1 MDNYFLVME
10 IAVLVKFSD
19 TWGNHGH
26 LFLCDADGICRES
39 VSLWFPSHTQF
50 FVAAANVSRSIY
62 CARHVACPGP
72 CHIYS
77 WKRRLAGNDKVHLCR
92 DIVNRLVYDQS
103 RLDRLIDIRVNQGA
117 LYDSRRG
124 MAIRPPD
131 HLFIHSDS
139 TFDHVSSDG
148 HCSKYIFRL
157 NMPKLTRREII
168 KLMGALAANTLL
180 ADAHPLVDALNAKDL
195 ESPNIIVL
203 VIDTLSA
210 RHMSLYGYERQTTPN
225 FERFAARASV
235 YHSHYSGGNFT
246 TPGTATILT
255 GQYPWAHR
263 AINLGAP
270 VRRAAAESNIFRLL
284 GEERRSLGFAQNIL
298 AEVFL
303 QQFRADLHEHLPL
316 TSYSSVVRALDIS
329 RYFPSDPL
337 VAHYAFDDFLIN
349 SDVTSNP
356 VPGSAYFGYLDMF
369 YGQSHDTPGNAS
381 QEYPRGM
388 PSTGKYFYDNQK
400 VYAGIFDAVRQ
411 LEKQAEPYFAY
422 LHLLSPHAKYCP
434 RKEFVGIFP
443 EIKLPFKQRHK
454 LANHV
459 RQSLLNEY
467 RMQYD
472 EYIANVDAEF
482 GSLVDQLEASG
493 ILENS
498 YFVVTSD
505 HGELFER
512 GENGHN
518 TFLLYDSVIHIPLL
532 ISAPGQSE
540 RHDVHSLTSNIDILP
555 TLLNIAGKENPSS
568 LEGQLLPGF
577 GGKEDASRSIFAV
590 EAKANSAFGPLKRAT
605 LTLMKENYKII
616 YYGDYPRYSNVF
628 ELYDL
633 ADDIDEKQ
641 DLFGKGP
648 AIASLLKD
656 ELLDTLSMVNKPFE
670 NSRPS

>member
-1 MDNYFLVME
+1 
-10 IAVLVKFSD
+10 
-19 TWGNHGH
+19 
-26 LFLCDADGICRES
+26 
-39 VSLWFPSHTQF
+39 
-50 FVAAANVSRSIY
+50 
-62 CARHVACPGP
+62 
-72 CHIYS
+72 
-77 WKRRLAGNDKVHLCR
+77 
-92 DIVNRLVYDQS
+92 
-103 RLDRLIDIRVNQGA
+103 
-117 LYDSRRG
+117 
-124 MAIRPPD
+124 
-131 HLFIHSDS
+131 
-139 TFDHVSSDG
+139 
-148 HCSKYIFRL
+148 
-157 NMPKLTRREII
+157 MPKLTRRETL
-168 KLMGALAANTLL
+168 KLMGAFAANALL
-180 ADAHPLVDALNAKDL
+180 ADAHPLVDAIKAD
-195 ESPNIIVL
+195 EPQQPNIIVL

-270 VRRAAAESNIFRLL
+270 VRRAIARDNIFRFFS
-284 GEERRSLGFAQNIL
+284 EERRSLGFAQNIL
-298 AEVFL
+298 AEVLL
-303 QQFRADLHEHLPL
+303 QQFRADLHDHLPL
-316 TSYSSVVRALDIS
+316 TSYSSVMKALDIS
-329 RYFPSDPL
+329 QYFASDPL

-369 YGQSHDTPGNAS
+369 YGQFHDAPGEPS

-388 PSTGKYFYDNQK
+388 PSTGKYFYDNHK
-400 VYAGIFDAVRQ
+400 VYAGVFEEIRE

-422 LHLLSPHAKYCP
+422 IHLLSPHAKYCP
-434 RKEFVGIFP
+434 RKEFIGIFP
-443 EIKLPFKQRHK
+443 EIKIPFKERHK

-482 GSLVDQLEASG
+482 GSLVDQLNASG
-493 ILENS
+493 ILNHS

-532 ISAPGQSE
+532 ISLPQQNE
-540 RHDVHSLTSNIDILP
+540 RHDFHSLTSNIDLLP
-555 TLLNIAGKENPSS
+555 TLLNIAGKDIPSS
-568 LEGQLLPGF
+568 LEGRLLPGL
-577 GGKEDASRSIFAV
+577 GGEEDGDVSRSIFAV
-590 EAKANSAFGPLKRAT
+590 EAKTNSAFGPLKRAT
-605 LTLMKENYKII
+605 ITLMKENYKII

-641 DLFGKGP
+641 DLFAEGP
-648 AIASLLKD
+648 SIASLLKE
-656 ELLDTLSMVNKPFE
+656 ELLDTLSTVNKPFG
-670 NSRPS
+670 NPKPS

>member
-1 MDNYFLVME
+1 
-10 IAVLVKFSD
+10 
-19 TWGNHGH
+19 
-26 LFLCDADGICRES
+26 
-39 VSLWFPSHTQF
+39 
-50 FVAAANVSRSIY
+50 
-62 CARHVACPGP
+62 
-72 CHIYS
+72 
-77 WKRRLAGNDKVHLCR
+77 LAGNDKVHLCR
-92 DIVNRLVYDQS
+92 DIVNRLVYHQP

-117 LYDSRRG
+117 LYGSSSRMDIG
-124 MAIRPPD
+124 PLD
-131 HLFIHSDS
+131 HIFVYSD
-139 TFDHVSSDG
+139 TAFDHFHSG
-148 HCSKYIFRL
+148 RHCSKYIFRL

-180 ADAHPLVDALNAKDL
+180 ADAHPLADALNAKDS

-210 RHMSLYGYERQTTPN
+210 RHMSLYSYERQTTPN

-255 GQYPWAHR
+255 GQYPWGHR

-270 VRRAAAESNIFRLL
+270 VRRAAAEANLFRLL
-284 GEERRSLGFAQNIL
+284 GEERRSLGFTQNIL

-303 QQFRADLHEHLPL
+303 QQFRANLHEHLPL
-316 TSYSSVVRALDIS
+316 TSYSSVMKALDIS
-329 RYFPSDPL
+329 KFFPSDPL

-369 YGQSHDTPGNAS
+369 YGQFHETPDDSS

-388 PSTGKYFYDNQK
+388 PSTGKYFYDNHK
-400 VYAGIFDAVRQ
+400 VYTGVFDAIQ
-411 LEKQAEPYFAY
+411 ELEKQSEPYFAY
-422 LHLLSPHAKYCP
+422 MHLLSPHAKYCP
-434 RKEFVGIFP
+434 RREFVGIFP
-443 EIKLPFKQRHK
+443 EIKIPFKERHK
-454 LANHV
+454 LGNHV

-482 GSLVDQLEASG
+482 GSLLDQLEASG
-493 ILENS
+493 ILDHS

-532 ISAPGQSE
+532 ISAPQQTD
-540 RHDVHSLTSNIDILP
+540 RHDVYSRTSNIDLAP
-555 TLLNIAGKENPSS
+555 TLLNIAGKDIPSS
-568 LEGQLLPGF
+568 LQGRFLPGL
-577 GGKEDASRSIFAV
+577 GGKEDGTRSIFAV
-590 EAKANSAFGPLKRAT
+590 EAKTNSAFGPLKRAT
-605 LTLMKENYKII
+605 ITLMKENYKII
-616 YYGDYPRYSNVF
+616 YYGDYPRYMNVF

-633 ADDIDEKQ
+633 EEDIDEKQ
-641 DLFGKGP
+641 DLFAQGP
-648 AIASLLKD
+648 SIASLLKE
-656 ELLDTLSMVNKPFE
+656 ELLDTLSTVNKPFE
-670 NSRPS
+670 RPKPS

>member
-1 MDNYFLVME
+1 M
-10 IAVLVKFSD
+10 
-19 TWGNHGH
+19 
-26 LFLCDADGICRES
+26 
-39 VSLWFPSHTQF
+39 
-50 FVAAANVSRSIY
+50 SRIT
-62 CARHVACPGP
+62 R
-72 CHIYS
+72 
-77 WKRRLAGNDKVHLCR
+77 R
-92 DIVNRLVYDQS
+92 DIL
-103 RLDRLIDIRVNQGA
+103 
-117 LYDSRRG
+117 
-124 MAIRPPD
+124 
-131 HLFIHSDS
+131 
-139 TFDHVSSDG
+139 
-148 HCSKYIFRL
+148 
-157 NMPKLTRREII
+157 
-168 KLMGALAANTLL
+168 KLMGAFAANALF
-180 ADAHPLVDALNAKDL
+180 AVAHPLVDSLTLDQ
-195 ESPNIIVL
+195 SGQPNIIIL

-255 GQYPWAHR
+255 GQYPWGHR

-270 VRRAAAESNIFRLL
+270 VARTMVGDNIFRLL
-284 GEERRSLGFAQNIL
+284 GKGRRSLGFAQNIL
-298 AEVFL
+298 AEVLL
-303 QQFRADLHEHLPL
+303 QQFRADIHEHLPFD
-316 TSYSSVVRALDIS
+316 SYSTEMKALDIS
-329 RYFPSDPL
+329 KYFPSDPL

-369 YGQSHDTPGNAS
+369 YGQFHETLGEPS

-400 VYAGIFDAVRQ
+400 VYASIFETIQA
-411 LEKQAEPYFAY
+411 LEKQAQPYLAY
-422 LHLLSPHAKYCP
+422 IHLLSPHAKYCP

-443 EIKLPFKQRHK
+443 EINVPFKERHK

-459 RQSLLNEY
+459 KQSLLNEY

-482 GSLVDQLEASG
+482 GSLLDKLDASG
-493 ILENS
+493 ILDQS

-532 ISAPGQSE
+532 ISAPQQ
-540 RHDVHSLTSNIDILP
+540 RQQHDFHSLTSNIDLLP
-555 TLLNIAGKENPSS
+555 TLLNIEGRKVPSS
-568 LEGQLLPGF
+568 LEGRLLPGF
-577 GGKEDASRSIFAV
+577 GGVEDGTRSIFAV
-590 EAKANSAFGPLKRAT
+590 EAKTNSAFGPLKRAT
-605 LTLMKENYKII
+605 ITLMRENYKII

-633 ADDIDEKQ
+633 YDDIDEKK
-641 DLFGKGP
+641 DLFAEGP
-648 AIASLLKD
+648 AIASLLKE
-656 ELLDTLSMVNKPFE
+656 ELLDTLSMMNKPFE
-670 NSRPS
+670 YS